1 MLIIMI
7 MLCFV
12 LLQSAQCGYLQ
23 NKHEKIFSEI
33 VSSVNLKKFR
43 PNYQLFRQQAVTF

>member
-23 NKHEKIFSEI
+23 NKHEKNIFWNCVVRKFEEI
-33 VSSVNLKKFR
+33 
-43 PNYQLFRQQAVTF
+43 